1 MSRVAVFIDGGYL
14 DKTLEL
20 EFERRRIDYE
30 KFARDIAGDGE
41 MFRVYYYYAMP
52 FQSDPPTG
60 EEKTRYRN
68 KQRFVD
74 SLGRLALFDMRK
86 GRSQKISGTF
96 KQKRVDCLLTADLV
110 RLAWLSRIDTAVIVG
125 GDDDFVPAVEEAKMA
140 GVFVRLFHSTE
151 SCSNELLQV
160 CDECRPIDEAL
171 VSRNE
176 LAR

>member
-1 MSRVAVFIDGGYL
+1 MGRVAVFIDGGYL

-30 KFARDIAGDGE
+30 KFARDVAGSGE

-52 FQSDPPTG
+52 FQSDPPTE

-74 SLGRLALFDMRK
+74 SLARLSLFDMRK
-86 GRSQKISGTF
+86 GRLQKIGGAF

-110 RLAWLSRIDTAVIVG
+110 RLAWLNRIDTAVIVG

-140 GVFVRLFHSTE
+140 GVFVRLYYSSE
-151 SCSNELLQV
+151 SCSNELRQV
-160 CDECRPIDEAL
+160 CDECLPIDEAL

-176 LAR
+176 LGR